1 MTKTKLWTKNFTAL
15 VCANGTL
22 FAGFHFLLPTL
33 PIYAASTGA
42 NGTQIGI
49 ITGIFGFSAIF
60 IRLFTDTGVRVIG
73 KKKCLYLGLFFSLL
87 ATLSYNFFNSVP
99 ALIAARILHGFGFG
113 LSTTFAAALVADVIP
128 AMRRGEGIGYFGLG
142 STIAMAIAPALGVTL
157 LADVGSTFLFVASA
171 VVTLCS
177 VISAKLCNAQ
187 EKIIEHAVNPIH
199 ATIKNKILEHG
210 TGIPA
215 ILTILFGAAYGSVNT
230 FVAMMANEA
239 GIESAGLF
247 FIVGTIFVFIS
258 RPFGGRI
265 FDCKGAFWVILPGG
279 IFFFIALCILVSAKS
294 LLILLVA
301 SVLYGFGGGLL
312 LPALMT
318 WMLNVVAPNRRSGAS
333 ATFYNMLD
341 IGTSAGIILLG
352 SVAGTVGYVKM
363 YYYVIAVMAVFI
375 AFFVFHHFF
384 LRKNTVAKDNIE
396 ELENKLEEAES

>member
-1 MTKTKLWTKNFTAL
+1 MSKSKLWTRNFTAL

-42 NGTQIGI
+42 NGTEIGI

-73 KKKCLYLGLFFSLL
+73 KKKCLYLGLLFSLL
-87 ATLSYNFFNSVP
+87 ATLSYDFFNSVP

-128 AMRRGEGIGYFGLG
+128 EIRRGEGIGYFGLG
-142 STIAMAIAPALGVTL
+142 STIAMAIAPALGVML
-157 LADVGSTFLFVASA
+157 LSDISSLALFLASS
-171 VVTLCS
+171 VITLCAI
-177 VISAKLCNAQ
+177 ISTKLCNVQ
-187 EKIIEHAVNPIH
+187 EKIVAHAENLIH
-199 ATIKNKILEHG
+199 ASIKNKILEHG

-215 ILTILFGAAYGSVNT
+215 LLTILFGASYGSVNT

-258 RPFGGRI
+258 RPFGGRL
-265 FDCKGAFWVILPGG
+265 FDTKGAFWVILPGG
-279 IFFFIALCILVSAKS
+279 ILYLLALCILVSANS
-294 LLILLVA
+294 LMILLSA
-301 SVLYGFGGGLL
+301 SVLYGLGAGLL

-318 WMLNVVAPNRRSGAS
+318 WMLNLVAPNRRSGAS

-352 SVAGTVGYVKM
+352 SIAGSIGYVHM
-363 YYYVIAVMAVFI
+363 YYYVIGIMTAFI
-375 AFFVFHHFF
+375 VFFVIYHFA
-384 LRKNTVAKDNIE
+384 LRRLFA
-396 ELENKLEEAES
+396 

>member
-1 MTKTKLWTKNFTAL
+1 MSKSKLWTRNFTAL

-42 NGTQIGI
+42 NGTEIGI

-73 KKKCLYLGLFFSLL
+73 KKKCLYLGLLFSLL
-87 ATLSYNFFNSVP
+87 ATLSYDFFNSVP

-128 AMRRGEGIGYFGLG
+128 EIRRGEGIGYFGLG
-142 STIAMAIAPALGVTL
+142 STIAMAIAPALGVML
-157 LADVGSTFLFVASA
+157 LSDISSLALFLASA
-171 VVTLCS
+171 VITLCAI
-177 VISAKLCNAQ
+177 ISTKLCNVQ
-187 EKIIEHAVNPIH
+187 EKIVAHAENLIH
-199 ATIKNKILEHG
+199 ASIKNKILEHG

-215 ILTILFGAAYGSVNT
+215 LLTILFGASYGSVNT

-258 RPFGGRI
+258 RPFGGRL
-265 FDCKGAFWVILPGG
+265 FDTKGAFWVILPGG
-279 IFFFIALCILVSAKS
+279 ILYLLALCILVSANS
-294 LLILLVA
+294 LMILLSA
-301 SVLYGFGGGLL
+301 SVLYGLGAGLL

-318 WMLNVVAPNRRSGAS
+318 WMLNLVAPNRRSGAS

-352 SVAGTVGYVKM
+352 SIAGSIGYVHM
-363 YYYVIAVMAVFI
+363 YYYVIGIMTAFI
-375 AFFVFHHFF
+375 VFFVIYHFA
-384 LRKNTVAKDNIE
+384 LRRLFAKQNE
-396 ELENKLEEAES
+396 VSLENELEED